1 MEHFKLKLAFC
12 LFSILIPPLAAQTGS
27 ILPGNAENAN
37 REAVKTI
44 LVERNIPFEERSLFA
59 EYGGF
64 GSSLLVSLPAGGT
77 AGDAAPE
84 NFPPS
89 FVLAIPLAG
98 NKGAELPL
106 RFASALEFIK
116 RVQTS
121 GQENRGFIVAFLGDE
136 GSLLPP
142 ELQKR
147 PHSGFDDLC
156 GILEE
161 PENAFFMF
169 LDMPDAASAN
179 PGAAGKLSFQY
190 RSAEGVT
197 SLGALK
203 NISGLCTDMNIPWSL
218 AGSNFLSYGET
229 GFSGGS
235 PLLAYAHAQGLD
247 AVQADISGI
256 APDDLGEF
264 LFRYAAS
271 LDAGKSRDRR
281 YVIISLPGTAPI
293 FLSGPL
299 LVFTFLAGG
308 AALIVAAIFFAFHP
322 KVFSKRRLVS
332 VCAAVL
338 IIAGM
343 YISVY
348 FDIRLLPLWAPPFFF
363 VLLALILHRPVS
375 IVICTILAYVSLG
388 AVGGFLYSR
397 RMLPPLN
404 TGAEVREQIAPM
416 PAEGESLM
424 VDIKSR
430 RQFNTNFGPDRL
442 ILNLSLLSAEN
453 PVRFDLSL
461 ISEPESAGSD
471 PLLIHY
477 APMPYRIDE
486 RTRSVEFFLGEGPP
500 NPMELEIILS
510 GDFSGELRAE
520 ALYFTVDEAYVQ
532 RAVREIPITR

>member
-27 ILPGNAENAN
+27 ILTGSAENAN

-59 EYGGF
+59 GYGSF
-64 GSSLLVSLPAGGT
+64 GSSLLVSLPADGI
-77 AGDAAPE
+77 AGEAAPE
-84 NFPPS
+84 NFPLA

-98 NKGAELPL
+98 TGGAELPI

-121 GQENRGFIVAFLGDE
+121 GPENRDFIVAFLGDE

-147 PHSGFDDLC
+147 PHPGFDDLS

-169 LDMPDAASAN
+169 LVDPD
-179 PGAAGKLSFQY
+179 AAGKLSFQY
-190 RSAEGVT
+190 RSAKGT
-197 SLGALK
+197 ASLGALK
-203 NISGLCTDMNIPWSL
+203 NINGLCADMNIPWSL
-218 AGSNFLSYGET
+218 KGANFLSYGET

-247 AVQADISGI
+247 ALQADISGI
-256 APDDLGEF
+256 APDALGEF

-293 FLSGPL
+293 FLSEPL

-363 VLLALILHRPVS
+363 VLLAFILHRPLS

-404 TGAEVREQIAPM
+404 TRAEVREQIVPM
-416 PAEGESLM
+416 PAEEESLM
-424 VDIKSR
+424 VDIQSR
-430 RQFNTNFGPDRL
+430 RQFNTDFGPNRL
-442 ILNLSLLSAEN
+442 ILDLSLLSAED

-471 PLLIHY
+471 PLLIYY
-477 APMPYRIDE
+477 APIPYRIDE
-486 RTRSVEFFLGEGPP
+486 ETRSVEFFLGEGPP
-500 NPMELEIILS
+500 NPLELEIILS
-510 GDFSGELRAE
+510 GDFSGEIRAE
-520 ALYFTVDEAYVQ
+520 ALHFAADEAGEAYVQ
-532 RAVREIPITR
+532 RAVRKILISE